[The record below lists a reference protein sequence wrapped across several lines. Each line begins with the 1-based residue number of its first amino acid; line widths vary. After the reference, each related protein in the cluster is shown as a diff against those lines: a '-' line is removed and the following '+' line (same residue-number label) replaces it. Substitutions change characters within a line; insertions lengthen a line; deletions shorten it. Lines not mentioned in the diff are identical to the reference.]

1 MRRVAIVPVLLVALA
16 SGYAIAQ
23 PADDDRDQDE
33 TGPVTKEELLEDP
46 DALVPGTNVFLDD
59 VKVRSTSGN
68 LVRVSVGRRQ
78 LFVAPVDPSV
88 IQFLAVGAII
98 DVHGTLRET
107 PSAAQAKLIYAASGR
122 AAARMARD
130 RVYVDAWSVSTLP

>member
-1 MRRVAIVPVLLVALA
+1 MRRAAIVPVLLVALV
-16 SGYAIAQ
+16 SEHAIAQ
-23 PADDDRDQDE
+23 PADDEADQEE
-33 TGPVTKEELLEDP
+33 TGPVTKDELLEDP

-78 LFVAPVDPSV
+78 LYVAPVDPSV

-107 PSAAQAKLIYAASGR
+107 PSAAQAKLTYAASRR

-130 RVYVDAWSVSTLP
+130 PVYVDAWSVSTLP